1 MKITRKKIALGAAGV
16 LMSLSLAAC
25 GAGGKS
31 VATTNGGKITQ
42 EDFYNKLK
50 KSPQGK
56 QQLQQMILHKVLEK
70 QYGDKVKN
78 SDVDKQL
85 NQYKSQYG
93 SQFKALLQ
101 QQGMTESTLKQSLK
115 DQLMLKQAVM
125 ARTDFSNK
133 QLEKQFKSFQPKV
146 TVQTIMTK
154 DKDTAQNAINDLNNG
169 KKWNDVVKQYS
180 EDESNKNNG
189 GKTPPFDNSTQ
200 GVESSVKQAAFKLKD
215 GDYSTEP
222 IKTQQGYAVI
232 KMVKH
237 PKKGS
242 LNDHKEEVKQQ
253 LATKRMSDSN
263 TMHKVVSEV
272 LKDGDVHINDN
283 DLKDVL
289 SGYVEKN

>member
-169 KKWNDVVKQYS
+169 KKM
-180 EDESNKNNG
+180 E
-189 GKTPPFDNSTQ
+189 
-200 GVESSVKQAAFKLKD
+200 
-215 GDYSTEP
+215 
-222 IKTQQGYAVI
+222 
-232 KMVKH
+232 
-237 PKKGS
+237 
-242 LNDHKEEVKQQ
+242 
-253 LATKRMSDSN
+253 
-263 TMHKVVSEV
+263 
-272 LKDGDVHINDN
+272 
-283 DLKDVL
+283 
-289 SGYVEKN
+289 